1 MLDSPSTVTSVGG
14 IWADVRFDHAAA
26 QAAIDAMRR
35 AGQVLDDATSAR
47 IRFAS
52 DAKQEWRGHYRNV
65 FDDELH
71 RARSEATRL
80 SADLRRAARDLEA
93 AADSARLEQ
102 RRREEARARIREEQ
116 AKAAAASASGG
127 RPGLRSPA

>member
-1 MLDSPSTVTSVGG
+1 MLDSPSTN

-35 AGQVLDDATSAR
+35 AAQVLDDATSAR

-52 DAKQEWRGHYRNV
+52 DAKQEWRGHYRSV

-71 RARSEATRL
+71 KARSEAARL

-93 AADSARLEQ
+93 AADAARLEQ

-116 AKAAAASASGG
+116 ARAAAAAAASAAGG